1 MDKRTTLVALVSI
14 IFFTSGCDDQKKGNG
29 NAESTQI
36 TKNDITT
43 QLKLDK
49 TQQPDDIEKKIK
61 EIQANSTP
69 EKIKKFNEKG

>member
-1 MDKRTTLVALVSI
+1 MTR
-14 IFFTSGCDDQKKGNG
+14 KKGMATLNRHK
-29 NAESTQI
+29 SL
-36 TKNDITT
+36 KNDITT

-69 EKIKKFNEKG
+69 EK